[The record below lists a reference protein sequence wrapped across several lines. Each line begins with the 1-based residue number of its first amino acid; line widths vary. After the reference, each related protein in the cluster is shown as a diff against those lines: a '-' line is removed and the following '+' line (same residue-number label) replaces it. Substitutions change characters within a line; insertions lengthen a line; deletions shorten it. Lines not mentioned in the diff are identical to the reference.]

1 MNHNFSRVSDN
12 FVVEARPVTRFPY
25 CPTNCSKAQH
35 VHRSTIG
42 ELEIQPILV
51 LIHISRGVIS
61 TQTCANNPPHYFGCR
76 TLKKEVINCFWARA
90 EMACGITIPSPLN
103 HVILGE
109 DSSLLKKPTE
119 NLILYGIFA
128 FHMCLKWYPSSSVV
142 SLSYT
147 DFEVKPFACHFH
159 IILSCSFSKG

>member
-42 ELEIQPILV
+42 EPEIQPILV

-109 DSSLLKKPTE
+109 DGSLIKNAERDAGWPVPGLFDSMVP
-119 NLILYGIFA
+119 I
-128 FHMCLKWYPSSSVV
+128 
-142 SLSYT
+142 SLFPERQALRT
-147 DFEVKPFACHFH
+147 RRAGRGHRTHADIGCRGA
-159 IILSCSFSKG
+159 